1 MRCEMDQEQYELLVD
16 TAARVKVLE
25 EFMAEMTS
33 YLKEKDPEACK
44 VIADAVARRAS
55 GGA

>member
-1 MRCEMDQEQYELLVD
+1 MDQEQYELLVD